1 MYGSSS
7 SRAEGGGFQESRRG
21 TPSAARAAAHV
32 HSWDC
37 PHSAAEPARS
47 LERMRGTG
55 EGWEG
60 GASRGR
66 STHVHVVRGQQGRAE
81 ACGGVAWSA
90 PEGREWT
97 MFWGAPEFIELAGW
111 RASGL
116 LI

>member
-1 MYGSSS
+1 M
-7 SRAEGGGFQESRRG
+7 RRG
-21 TPSAARAAAHV
+21 ASSATRAAAHV

-37 PHSAAEPARS
+37 PHSAAVPAPP

-66 STHVHVVRGQQGRAE
+66 STHAHAVRGQQGRAE

-90 PEGREWT
+90 PEGLEWT
-97 MFWGAPEFIELAGW
+97 RFWRAPESIELAC
-111 RASGL
+111 S
-116 LI
+116 